1 MKKYFFILLLFICS
15 FQAAARHVAGGE
27 LFYEYMGSVSASGT
41 STYRITLRLF
51 RDCLSNGP
59 LLEAET
65 VMVGIYSNTNNQL
78 VNSVVLP
85 LVTGISQ
92 ISLNTAAFPCLNGN
106 VNVCYQTA
114 MYSATISIPDN
125 VAGYT
130 LSRLGCCRINN
141 ISNLSIPTNVGSNY
155 MTNIP
160 GTSTLPVG
168 HNSSPQFNVKDTALV
183 CAFKKFKL
191 DFGALDADGDSLS
204 YSFCSAYSAPNG
216 GNNIQ
221 PTSILNQAVLPYT
234 SPFSGEFPLG
244 PGVTINSVTGI
255 INGVAPQSGQY
266 VVNVCVQEWRNG
278 KAFAMHRKDFI
289 LKIQECDIIEA
300 DLPDRIVQCKDS
312 IVHFENGSASSLI
325 TSYLWEFG
333 DNTSNRSIAPTV
345 DYPYADTGRYIARLT
360 VTGPKGCVGT
370 DSTLVLVYP
379 GFQPDFNV
387 VGGCYFNPYQFNDLT
402 AAKYGFVNSWRW
414 NFGDNATEA
423 DTAHLKNPAYKYPGP
438 ATNNIELVV
447 TSSKGC
453 IDTVHKDFVVLD
465 KPQLQLPF
473 KDTLI
478 CSIDTLAI
486 PVLNS
491 GQFSWSPNT
500 NILFPN
506 TSRPLVF
513 PKDTIRYYV
522 TLSDNGCVNT
532 DSVTIN
538 VLDFITVDLG
548 PDSVI
553 CKTDLIRLHPVSH
566 GLQYQWTSSSGE
578 VVSNIKFPLVKP
590 LVDTKYHVTANLGKC
605 QSADSITIKP
615 IPYPAAMAGPDTVVC
630 FGTRVRLVGSMIGSS
645 LNWSPGNSLSAT
657 NTLTPIAGPSKTTA
671 YVLQVTDTLGCPKP
685 VSDTLVITVIPPITA
700 NAGRDTVAVV
710 GQPVQL
716 EASGSE
722 RYNWSPETGLSD
734 PSIYNPV
741 ATIGTGID
749 SVIYKVRVSDSHGC
763 FGDDFMVI
771 RIMKSGPEIF
781 VPSAFTPNSDGKN
794 DILKPMT
801 VGITTLQYFKVFN
814 RWGQMLFSTTTIG
827 KGWDGRFNGQEQP
840 AGAYVY
846 EAEGWDF
853 KGAKILRKGTVVLI
867 R

>member
-423 DTAHLKNPAYKYPGP
+423 DTAHLKNPTYKYPGP

-590 LVDTKYHVTANLGKC
+590 LVNTKYHVTANLGNA
-605 QSADSITIKP
+605 SLL
-615 IPYPAAMAGPDTVVC
+615 TV
-630 FGTRVRLVGSMIGSS
+630 
-645 LNWSPGNSLSAT
+645 
-657 NTLTPIAGPSKTTA
+657 
-671 YVLQVTDTLGCPKP
+671 
-685 VSDTLVITVIPPITA
+685 
-700 NAGRDTVAVV
+700 
-710 GQPVQL
+710 
-716 EASGSE
+716 
-722 RYNWSPETGLSD
+722 
-734 PSIYNPV
+734 
-741 ATIGTGID
+741 
-749 SVIYKVRVSDSHGC
+749 
-763 FGDDFMVI
+763 
-771 RIMKSGPEIF
+771 
-781 VPSAFTPNSDGKN
+781 
-794 DILKPMT
+794 
-801 VGITTLQYFKVFN
+801 
-814 RWGQMLFSTTTIG
+814 
-827 KGWDGRFNGQEQP
+827 
-840 AGAYVY
+840 
-846 EAEGWDF
+846 
-853 KGAKILRKGTVVLI
+853 
-867 R
+867 

>member
-1 MKKYFFILLLFICS
+1 MKKYFFILILFICS
-15 FQAAARHVAGGE
+15 IPATARHVAGGE
-27 LFYEYMGSVSASGT
+27 LFYEYLGPGGGSGT
-41 STYRITLRLF
+41 SMYKLTLRLF

-59 LLEAET
+59 LLEVET
-65 VMVGIYSNTNNQL
+65 VMVGIYSNANSQL
-78 VNSVVLP
+78 VTSVSLP
-85 LVTGISQ
+85 LVTDISQ
-92 ISLNTAAFPCLNGN
+92 ISLNTAAFPCLTGN

-114 MYSATISIPDN
+114 MYSATVTIPDN

-160 GTSTLPVG
+160 GTSTLPEG
-168 HNSSPQFNVKDTALV
+168 HNSSPQFYVRDTALV
-183 CAFKKFKL
+183 CANKKFKL
-191 DFGALDADGDSLS
+191 DFGAFDNDGDSLS
-204 YSFCSAYSAPNG
+204 YSLCEAYSAPNG

-221 PTSILNQAVLPYT
+221 PTTFLNQVPLPYGG
-234 SPFSGEFPLG
+234 PYSGQFPLG
-244 PGVTINSVTGI
+244 PGVTINASTGI
-255 INGVAPQSGQY
+255 INGIAPQAGQY

-278 KAFAMHRKDFI
+278 KAFALHRKDFI

-300 DLPDRIVQCKDS
+300 DLPDKIVQCKDS
-312 IVHFENGSASSLI
+312 IVHFENGSASSAI

-333 DNTSNRSIAPTV
+333 DNTSNRSGLPMV

-360 VTGPKGCVGT
+360 VTGPRGCVGT
-370 DSTLVLVYP
+370 DSVEVLVYP
-379 GFQPDFNV
+379 GFQPDFTV
-387 VGGCYFNPYQFNDLT
+387 VGSCYFSPYQFNDLT

-414 NFGDNATEA
+414 DFGDKATAA
-423 DTAHLKNPAYKYPGP
+423 DTSRLKNPTYKYPGP
-438 ATNNIELVV
+438 ATNNIGLVV

-453 IDTVHKDFVVLD
+453 IDSVHRDFVVRD

-473 KDTLI
+473 RDTLI

-491 GQFSWSPNT
+491 GQFSWSPNI

-506 TSRPLVF
+506 TGKPLVF
-513 PKDTIRYYV
+513 PKDTIKYYV
-522 TLSDNGCVNT
+522 TLTDNGCTNT

-548 PDSVI
+548 PDSVV
-553 CKTDLIRLHPVSH
+553 CKTDLVRLHPLSH
-566 GLQYQWTSSSGE
+566 GLQYQWASSSGE
-578 VVSNIKFPLVKP
+578 PVSNIKFPLVKP
-590 LVDTKYHVTANLGKC
+590 LVNTKYYVTANLGKC
-605 QSADSITIKP
+605 QSVDSITLKP
-615 IPYPAAMAGPDTVVC
+615 IPYPVAIAGPDTVVC
-630 FGTRVRLVGSMIGSS
+630 IGTRIRLMGSMIASS
-645 LNWSPGNSLSAT
+645 VTWSPGNSLSAT

-671 YVLQVTDTLGCPKP
+671 YILQVTDTLGCPKP
-685 VSDTLVITVIPPITA
+685 VTDTLIITVIPPITA
-700 NAGRDTVAVV
+700 NAGRDTIAVV

-722 RYNWSPETGLSD
+722 RYNWSPESGLSD
-734 PSIYNPV
+734 PSIYNPI
-741 ATIGTGID
+741 ATIGSGVD

-771 RIMKSGPEIF
+771 RIMKTGPEIF

-794 DILKPMT
+794 DVLKPVT
-801 VGITTLQYFKVFN
+801 VGITTLHFFKVFN

-827 KGWDGRFNGQEQP
+827 KGWDGWYNGQAQP
-840 AGAYVY
+840 SGAYVY

-853 KGAKILRKGTVVLI
+853 KGTKILRKGSVVLI